1 VTRRTWMLIVI
12 GMALSIVLGACG
24 GGDLAEDLTPIPTL
38 PPGEE
43 PALIDALQSA
53 PATEAPAEDTGD
65 EGGEGDLV
73 AQGEELFVAACAG
86 CHGAEPGAG
95 PALVGMADRAASRV
109 EGQSA
114 EEYLHESIVDPGAF
128 VVEGYSNIMPG
139 NYGNTYS
146 DTELDAMVAYI
157 MAEGGGEPAAEAEP
171 TEEAAAEP
179 TEAPTEEPTEEPA
192 EEPTEEPEGEAT
204 EAADAGAEAVPGDPE
219 AGATVFN
226 QACSGC
232 HGAAAGAGPSLAE
245 LKANAEDHAAE
256 HGEGQTV
263 VEFLHESIVDPSAF
277 IAPGF
282 NDGIMPKT
290 YGDQYSD
297 DEIDDMVA
305 YILAQ

>member
-1 VTRRTWMLIVI
+1 VTRRSWMLILI

-43 PALIDALQSA
+43 PALIDALQAGAAPEETA
-53 PATEAPAEDTGD
+53 PATED
-65 EGGEGDLV
+65 GGEGDLV

-86 CHGAEPGAG
+86 CHGAAPGAG
-95 PALVGMADRAASRV
+95 PALVGMADRAATRV

-128 VVEGYSNIMPG
+128 IVDGFNNIMPG
-139 NYGNTYS
+139 DYGETYS
-146 DTELDAMVAYI
+146 DTEIDAMVAYI
-157 MAEGGGEPAAEAEP
+157 MAEGAAEPAAEAEP
-171 TEEAAAEP
+171 TEA
-179 TEAPTEEPTEEPA
+179 A
-192 EEPTEEPEGEAT
+192 EEPTEEATEPAAEETEEPEEEAT
-204 EAADAGAEAVPGDPE
+204 EVAEDEDDSGEVAGDPE

-232 HGAAAGAGPSLAE
+232 HGASTGAGPSLAD
-245 LKANAEDHAAE
+245 LKANAEAHAAD

-263 VEFLHESIVDPSAF
+263 VEFLHESIVDPSAYV
-277 IAPGF
+277 PEGF
-282 NDGIMPKT
+282 NDGIMPQT

-297 DEIDDMVA
+297 DEIDDIIA

>member
-1 VTRRTWMLIVI
+1 MFKRTWIMVVV
-12 GMALSIVLGACG
+12 GSALSILLAACG

-38 PPGEE
+38 PKGEE
-43 PALIDALQSA
+43 PALLDALQGGA
-53 PATEAPAEDTGD
+53 ATEEPVAATE
-65 EGGEGDLV
+65 EAGGEADLV
-73 AQGEELFVAACAG
+73 AQGAELFAAACAG

-95 PALVGMADRAASRV
+95 PALVGMADRAATRV

-139 NYGNTYS
+139 NYGDTYS
-146 DTELDAMVAYI
+146 DTELDALVAYI

-171 TEEAAAEP
+171 TEEP
-179 TEAPTEEPTEEPA
+179 TG
-192 EEPTEEPEGEAT
+192 EPEGEAT
-204 EAADAGAEAVPGDPE
+204 EAADAGAEAIPGDPE

-232 HGAAAGAGPSLAE
+232 HGAAAGAGPALAD
-245 LKANAEDHAAE
+245 LKANAEDHAAQ

-297 DEIDDMVA
+297 EEIDDIIA